1 MFCLGKINT
10 HTQFCLLFSEF
21 LDFLKAGLRA
31 PGKESGMSI
40 AAQDQKLKEVQGRVG
55 NMTFFLIAVLTIY
68 HNVLSHL
75 DFPGDSVIKNPLTL
89 QETQETGV

>member
-1 MFCLGKINT
+1 
-10 HTQFCLLFSEF
+10 
-21 LDFLKAGLRA
+21 
-31 PGKESGMSI
+31 MSI

-68 HNVLSHL
+68 HNVLSPL

-89 QETQETGV
+89 KETQETGV